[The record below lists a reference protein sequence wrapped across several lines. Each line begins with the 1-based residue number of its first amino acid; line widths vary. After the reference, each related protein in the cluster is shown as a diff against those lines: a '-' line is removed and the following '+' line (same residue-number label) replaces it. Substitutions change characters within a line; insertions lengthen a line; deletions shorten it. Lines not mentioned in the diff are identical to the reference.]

1 MFVAGTETTSVT
13 IEWAIAELL
22 RNQKILTKVQQE
34 LETVVGLDRN
44 VKDEDLPKLP
54 YLQAVVK
61 ETFRLHPSTPLSLPR
76 IASESCEVFGYHI
89 PKGSTLLV
97 NVWAIARDPGK
108 WADPLM
114 FNPER
119 FLPGGENCDVDVKGN
134 DFEVIPFGAGRRIC
148 AGLNLGIRMVQ
159 LQIATLVHSFNWEL
173 ENGLNAKDINM
184 DEAFGLGIMR
194 AVPLLVHPKPRLLP
208 HVYSSC
214 L

>member
-1 MFVAGTETTSVT
+1 
-13 IEWAIAELL
+13 
-22 RNQKILTKVQQE
+22 
-34 LETVVGLDRN
+34 
-44 VKDEDLPKLP
+44 
-54 YLQAVVK
+54 
-61 ETFRLHPSTPLSLPR
+61 LHPSTPLSLPR

-97 NVWAIARDPGK
+97 NVWAIARDPRK
-108 WADPLM
+108 WTDPLK
-114 FNPER
+114 FKPER

-159 LQIATLVHSFNWEL
+159 LQIATLAHSFNWEL
-173 ENGLNAKDINM
+173 ENGLKAENINM
-184 DEAFGLGIMR
+184 DEAYGLGIQR

-214 L
+214 F